1 MSHIQ
6 NSSTCIVGDSQ
17 GCSHIQRYTRRTHRT
32 QNIVLLTAKICHS
45 DTVRKHHQI
54 IRGEVQVNS
63 GGIHGQASLCSLS
76 LSLIRGHIQC
86 SLPSTVKMKQYIC
99 NISAQGSPLGSQ
111 SPRFLLGASHA
122 GAMFS
127 MYQNSRRPKVKQAL
141 SIIHIICTSRH
152 SKPSLS
158 VKEQWELTTKPSSQT
173 PAKGKPC

>member
-1 MSHIQ
+1 MRI
-6 NSSTCIVGDSQ
+6 
-17 GCSHIQRYTRRTHRT
+17 
-32 QNIVLLTAKICHS
+32 
-45 DTVRKHHQI
+45 HHQI

-76 LSLIRGHIQC
+76 HKGHIQC
-86 SLPSTVKMKQYIC
+86 SLPSTGKMKQYIC
-99 NISAQGSPLGSQ
+99 NISTQGSPLGSE

-127 MYQNSRRPKVKQAL
+127 MYQNSRCPKVKQAL
-141 SIIHIICTSRH
+141 SIIQIICTSRH

-158 VKEQWELTTKPSSQT
+158 VKEQWELATKPSSQT